1 MSQEISEQQA
11 IIGSNQY
18 TEEVQFQIEKDFGAA
33 GFTFKKSTYSTLE
46 TMIPELAAGIEN
58 IRSKANNRWMQIVY
72 RVDLTEKQYHF
83 VRQLGGDSS
92 ENLAK
97 AVILRSF
104 QKVHTRKNPPI

>member
-11 IIGSNQY
+11 IISSNEY
-18 TEEVQFQIEKDFGAA
+18 VEEVQFQIEKDFGVA
-33 GFTFKKSTYSTLE
+33 GFKFKKSSYSTLE
-46 TMIPELAAGIEN
+46 AMIPELAAGIDH
-58 IRSKANNRWMQIVY
+58 IRFKANNRWMQIVY

-92 ENLAK
+92 VNLAK